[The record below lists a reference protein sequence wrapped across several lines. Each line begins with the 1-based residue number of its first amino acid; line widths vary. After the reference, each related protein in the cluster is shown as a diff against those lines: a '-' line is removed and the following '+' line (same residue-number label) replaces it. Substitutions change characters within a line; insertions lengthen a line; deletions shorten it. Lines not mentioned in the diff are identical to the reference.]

1 MEFGGNVR
9 HFLGL
14 TIAVFAALFL
24 FYLYRDDQ
32 QNLNTSSSLK
42 IYATNSFIG
51 SWGPGPELKDLFE
64 KQTGLKVSFLEMG
77 ETSQTLQKLA
87 SDGVNSVGDLVLSLD
102 QFDLIRQADKIKW
115 VEFVGER
122 DFELPTAISEWKNQS
137 AFTAYNYAPIA
148 FIARKDFHGELR
160 SLSDIL
166 KPEYKGKISLQ
177 DPRTSSPGL
186 QLLYWIM
193 RTHSESEAI
202 DFIRQLKLQAH
213 SFSNSWSAS
222 YGLFK
227 EKQSDMVLSYVT
239 SPIYHLIEEKDGNYR
254 SFEFSEGHPVQ
265 VEFAG
270 IPESCKNCEAAKKF
284 VNFLL
289 TPAAQKIIMNKNYML
304 PVYRPAQD
312 GTAFDTIK
320 VFRNLMASGN
330 SKSQKI
336 PTKTEL
342 QNWLNLWGEISR
354 SESQ

>member
-1 MEFGGNVR
+1 MR

-14 TIAVFAALFL
+14 TIAIFASLFL

-64 KQTGLKVSFLEMG
+64 KQTGLKVSYLEIG

-87 SDGVNSVGDLVLSLD
+87 SDGVNSVGDLILSLD
-102 QFDLIRQADKIKW
+102 QFDIIRQSDKIKW
-115 VEFVGER
+115 VEYAGEK
-122 DFELPTAISEWKNQS
+122 DYELPAAISDWKSQS

-148 FIARKDFHGELR
+148 FIARKDFNGDLR
-160 SLSDIL
+160 SLNDIL
-166 KPEYKGKISLQ
+166 KPELKGKISLQ

-193 RTHSESEAI
+193 RTRSENEAI
-202 DFIRQLKLQAH
+202 EFIRQLKTQAH
-213 SFSNSWSAS
+213 SFSNGWSAS

-227 EKQSDMVLSYVT
+227 EKQSDMVLSYAT
-239 SPIYHLIEEKDGNYR
+239 SPIYHLLEEKDANFQ
-254 SFEFSEGHPVQ
+254 SFEFIEGHPLQ

-289 TPAAQKIIMNKNYML
+289 TPAAQKILMNKNYML
-304 PVYRPAQD
+304 PVYRPTQD

-320 VFRNLMASGN
+320 VFRNLTPNASH
-330 SKSQKI
+330 KTQKI
-336 PTKTEL
+336 PTKAEL